1 MERLST
7 EKYQNLLIKAINHF
21 WETRDSQ
28 AKSQKKSDQ
37 GNRSSVTGGKQ
48 LDGFIKILTQVSK
61 DLGVPESC
69 IFSKRNNLPGFFRP
83 TKDWDFLIIT
93 PQKQLIAAVE
103 FKSQVGSF
111 GNNFNN
117 RTEEAL
123 GSAVDLWT
131 AFRENG
137 FPQKQQPWLGY
148 LILLEKTNKSTSP
161 VHLQEPFFKVR
172 PEFYETS
179 YLDRYVLFCQ
189 KLMQERHYSS
199 TALIW
204 TNNKMEF
211 ACPEDDIS
219 FESFLLSFM
228 GFIQG
233 KLKEFDK

>member
-7 EKYQNLLIKAINHF
+7 KKYEKEISSAIQHF
-21 WETRDSQ
+21 WSTREAQ
-28 AKSQKKSDQ
+28 LKGQKKFDQ
-37 GNRSSVTGGKQ
+37 GSRGSVTGGKQ
-48 LDGFIKILTQVSK
+48 LDGFIQVLVKVSK
-61 DLGVPESC
+61 DLGVPEEC
-69 IFSKRNNLPGFFRP
+69 LYIRGNNLPGFFRP
-83 TKDWDFLIIT
+83 TKDWDFVIIT
-93 PQKQLIAAVE
+93 PNKQLIAVVE

-148 LILLEKTNKSTSP
+148 VILVEQSPKSTIQ
-161 VHLQEPFFKVR
+161 VRLQEPHFKVR
-172 PEFYETS
+172 PEFESTS
-179 YLDRYVLFCQ
+179 YLDRYALLCQ

-199 TALIW
+199 TAMIW
-204 TNNKMEF
+204 TNREMEF
-211 ACPEDDIS
+211 GCPEDDIS
-219 FESFLLSFM
+219 FDTFLLAFM

-233 KLKEFDK
+233 KLSEFEK

>member
-7 EKYQNLLIKAINHF
+7 EKYQKHLVQAIEHF

-28 AKSQKKSDQ
+28 AKGQKKSDQ

-48 LDGFIKILTQVSK
+48 LDGLIGLLAYVSK

-69 IFSKRNNLPGFFRP
+69 IYIKGNSLPGFFRP
-83 TKDWDFLIIT
+83 TKDWDFIIIA
-93 PQKQLIAAVE
+93 PNKQLIAVVE

-137 FPQKQQPWLGY
+137 FPQNQQPWLGY
-148 LILLEKTNKSTSP
+148 VILVEKTNKSTTR
-161 VHLQEPFFKVR
+161 VRLQEPYFKVR

-179 YLDRYVLFCQ
+179 YLERYVLLCQ
-189 KLMQERHYSS
+189 KLMQERHYTS

-204 TNNKMEF
+204 TDRSMKF
-211 ACPEDDIS
+211 ACPQDDVS
-219 FESFLLSFM
+219 FDTFLLSFM

-233 KLKEFDK
+233 KLKDF